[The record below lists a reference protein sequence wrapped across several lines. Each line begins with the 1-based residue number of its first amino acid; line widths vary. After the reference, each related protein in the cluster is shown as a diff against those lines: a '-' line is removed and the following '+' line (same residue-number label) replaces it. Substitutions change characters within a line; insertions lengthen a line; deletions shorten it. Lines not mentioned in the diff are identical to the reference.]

1 MTRLAFSVLLPV
13 YAGDRHDYLAR
24 SLASVTVE
32 QTRPPDEVVVVRD
45 GPVSPEVQ
53 QTLAEF
59 VATSTIPV
67 VQVDLQYNEG
77 LGRALDRGL
86 AACRHDVVARQDA
99 DDISLPQRFERQL
112 PLIEA
117 GAALV
122 GAGLLEFGED
132 EHDVVGQRTPPTSR
146 AEIRRSA
153 RFRDPFNHPTVI
165 YRRAAVEA
173 VGGYAHLPLMEDYWL
188 FMRMLESGAV
198 AENLAD
204 ALVLYRIGAGA
215 YARRG
220 GRALL
225 RSELDLQRRMLA
237 AGYVTRAEYLR
248 NVVVRGGYR
257 LVPEAVR
264 RVTYRAAYMHRPRH
278 HGSGQT

>member
-13 YAGDRHDYLAR
+13 YSGDRPDYLAR

-45 GPVSPEVQ
+45 GPLSPDLQ
-53 QTLAEF
+53 QTLADF

-67 VQVDLQYNEG
+67 VQVDLQHNEG

-146 AEIRRSA
+146 AGIRRSA

-188 FMRMLESGAV
+188 FMRMLESGVV
-198 AENLAD
+198 ADNLAEP
-204 ALVLYRIGAGA
+204 LVLYRVGAGA

-220 GRALL
+220 GWELL
-225 RSELDLQRRMLA
+225 RSEIDLQRRMRS
-237 AGYVTRAEYLR
+237 AGYVTRAQYVR
-248 NVVVRGGYR
+248 NVAIRGGYR
-257 LVPEAVR
+257 LVPEGLRQLAYR
-264 RVTYRAAYMHRPRH
+264 RVFTTSADH
-278 HGSGQT
+278 

>member
-1 MTRLAFSVLLPV
+1 MTRLPFSVLLPV
-13 YAGDRHDYLAR
+13 YAGDRPDYLAR

-45 GPVSPEVQ
+45 GPVSAELA
-53 QTLAEF
+53 QTLAELAASSS
-59 VATSTIPV
+59 VPV
-67 VQVDLQYNEG
+67 VQVDLQHNEG

-99 DDISLPQRFERQL
+99 DDISLPRRFELQM

-117 GAALV
+117 GAELV
-122 GAGLLEFGED
+122 GAGLLEFGAD

-153 RFRDPFNHPTVI
+153 RFRDPFNHPTVV
-165 YRRAAVEA
+165 YRRASVEA

-188 FMRMLESGAV
+188 FMRMLESGVV
-198 AENLAD
+198 ADNLAEP
-204 ALVLYRIGAGA
+204 LVLYRVGAGA

-220 GRALL
+220 GRELL
-225 RSELDLQRRMLA
+225 RSEIELQRRMRV
-237 AGYVTRAEYLR
+237 AGYLTRMQFAR
-248 NVVVRGGYR
+248 NVLIRGGYR
-257 LVPEAVR
+257 LAPHNLRKVAYR
-264 RVTYRAAYMHRPRH
+264 RAFTTSHA
-278 HGSGQT
+278 S

>member
-1 MTRLAFSVLLPV
+1 MTQLPFSVLLPI
-13 YAGDRHDYLAR
+13 YAGDRPDYLAR

-45 GPVSPEVQ
+45 GPVSPELA
-53 QTLAEF
+53 QTLADLA
-59 VATSTIPV
+59 ATSSVPV
-67 VQVDLQYNEG
+67 VQVELQHNEG

-99 DDISLPQRFERQL
+99 DDISLPERFERQM

-117 GAALV
+117 GADLV

-153 RFRDPFNHPTVI
+153 RFRDPFNHPTVV

-188 FMRMLESGAV
+188 FMRMLESGVV
-198 AENLAD
+198 ADNLAEPF
-204 ALVLYRIGAGA
+204 VLYRVGAGA

-220 GRALL
+220 GPELL
-225 RSELDLQRRMLA
+225 RSEVELQRRMLA
-237 AGYVTRAEYLR
+237 AGYVTRMQYLR
-248 NVVVRGGYR
+248 NVAVRGGYR
-257 LVPEAVR
+257 LVPEQVR
-264 RVTYRAAYMHRPRH
+264 RLAYRAAFAAKPS
-278 HGSGQT
+278 HG

>member
-1 MTRLAFSVLLPV
+1 MTRLPFSVLLPI
-13 YAGDRHDYLAR
+13 YAGDRPDYLAR

-45 GPVSPEVQ
+45 GPVSAELA
-53 QTLAEF
+53 QTLAELAASSS
-59 VATSTIPV
+59 VPV
-67 VQVDLQYNEG
+67 VQVDLQHNEG

-99 DDISLPQRFERQL
+99 DDISLPRRFELQM

-117 GAALV
+117 GAELV
-122 GAGLLEFGED
+122 GAGLLEFGAD

-153 RFRDPFNHPTVI
+153 RFRDPFNHPTVV
-165 YRRAAVEA
+165 YRRASVEA

-188 FMRMLESGAV
+188 FMRMLESGVV
-198 AENLAD
+198 ADNLAEP
-204 ALVLYRIGAGA
+204 LVLYRVGAGA

-220 GRALL
+220 GRELL
-225 RSELDLQRRMLA
+225 RSEIELQRRMLA
-237 AGYVTRAEYLR
+237 AGYVSRAQHLR
-248 NVVVRGGYR
+248 NVAVRGGYR
-257 LVPEAVR
+257 LVPAGLRQLAYR
-264 RVTYRAAYMHRPRH
+264 RVFTSRAP
-278 HGSGQT
+278 